1 MRLGLPALAA
11 GLLALR
17 FLAELPS
24 VGWLLGMAAAGL
36 LLLFGRL
43 YWLGLFLLGFAWAC
57 GSAQVALD
65 GRLAAELDGRTLWL
79 EGRVVDLPASGEG
92 VTRFRLEEVSAAR
105 GVLLPE
111 RLRLSWHGAP
121 PLMGG
126 ERWRLAVTLK
136 RPRGLVNA
144 AGFDYEAWLL
154 AQRVGAV
161 GTVKAGQRLQPASG
175 LDAWRDAWRQR
186 LLAVDAQGRGAA
198 LAALVL
204 GDGSGL
210 SAAEWRMFQ
219 DTGTVHLMVISGSHI
234 SLLAGMLYGLVAALH
249 RLGCWPR
256 RLPWLPCACALGLL
270 GAWSY
275 GLMAGFEVPVRR
287 ACLMVSLALV
297 WRLRFRHLG
306 LLTPLLGTLVLVLLV
321 EPLASLQ
328 AGFWLSFL
336 AVALLL
342 WLFAGRLGRWRW
354 WAAWGRA
361 QWGMALGLAMPLL
374 ALGLPLSLSG
384 APANL
389 LAVPW
394 IELLVVP
401 PALAGS
407 LLLWVPGLGEGLLR
421 AAGVSLDLLFRAL
434 GLLAGLAEAWQPPA
448 AAAWS
453 VALGMLGAL
462 CWLAPAGLP
471 LRALGAALLLPAL
484 LPSSPPVEWGRA
496 EVRVLDV
503 GQGLAVLVRT
513 REHVLLYDSG
523 ARQGAF
529 DMGERVVVPVLRS
542 LDLRRL
548 DGLLLSH
555 ADNDHAGGAPTVASR
570 FPPVWLV
577 SGEPARLPSP
587 LFADSCDERSWSWDG
602 VVFEQWAWA
611 QAGDSND
618 RSCVL
623 RVEADGEVLLLT
635 GDISRAA
642 EHAWLARQADPRVDW
657 LLAPHHGSRS
667 SSGVAFVLRTR
678 PRHVLV
684 SRGWRNAF
692 GHPHG
697 EVMER
702 YARVAAQ
709 VHDTAR
715 DGALTFLL
723 GSRGGARRE
732 RDSAHFWRE
741 K

>member
-92 VTRFRLEEVSAAR
+92 VTRFRLEEVRAAR

-111 RLRLSWHGAP
+111 RLRLSWRGAP

-161 GTVKAGQRLQPASG
+161 GTVKAGQ
-175 LDAWRDAWRQR
+175 
-186 LLAVDAQGRGAA
+186 
-198 LAALVL
+198 
-204 GDGSGL
+204 
-210 SAAEWRMFQ
+210 
-219 DTGTVHLMVISGSHI
+219 
-234 SLLAGMLYGLVAALH
+234 
-249 RLGCWPR
+249 

-306 LLTPLLGTLVLVLLV
+306 LLTPLLATLVLVLLV

>member
-92 VTRFRLEEVSAAR
+92 VTRFRLEEVRAAR

-111 RLRLSWHGAP
+111 RLRLSWRGAP

-287 ACLMVSLALV
+287 ACLMVSLAL
-297 WRLRFRHLG
+297 
-306 LLTPLLGTLVLVLLV
+306 
-321 EPLASLQ
+321 
-328 AGFWLSFL
+328 
-336 AVALLL
+336 
-342 WLFAGRLGRWRW
+342 
-354 WAAWGRA
+354 
-361 QWGMALGLAMPLL
+361 
-374 ALGLPLSLSG
+374 GLPLSLSG

-513 REHVLLYDSG
+513 RERALLYDSG

-570 FPPVWLV
+570 FPPGWLV

-587 LFADSCDERSWSWDG
+587 LFADSCDERRWSWDG

-623 RVEADGEVLLLT
+623 RVEADDEVLLLT

>member
-1 MRLGLPALAA
+1 
-11 GLLALR
+11 
-17 FLAELPS
+17 
-24 VGWLLGMAAAGL
+24 
-36 LLLFGRL
+36 
-43 YWLGLFLLGFAWAC
+43 
-57 GSAQVALD
+57 
-65 GRLAAELDGRTLWL
+65 
-79 EGRVVDLPASGEG
+79 
-92 VTRFRLEEVSAAR
+92 
-105 GVLLPE
+105 
-111 RLRLSWHGAP
+111 
-121 PLMGG
+121 
-126 ERWRLAVTLK
+126 
-136 RPRGLVNA
+136 
-144 AGFDYEAWLL
+144 
-154 AQRVGAV
+154 
-161 GTVKAGQRLQPASG
+161 
-175 LDAWRDAWRQR
+175 
-186 LLAVDAQGRGAA
+186 
-198 LAALVL
+198 
-204 GDGSGL
+204 
-210 SAAEWRMFQ
+210 MFQ

-306 LLTPLLGTLVLVLLV
+306 LLAPLLGTLVLVLLV

-384 APANL
+384 ALANL

-513 REHVLLYDSG
+513 REHALLYDSG

-555 ADNDHAGGAPTVASR
+555 ADNDHAGGAPTVASPIPAGLAGQR
-570 FPPVWLV
+570 RTRAPAFAVVRGQLRRAELV
-577 SGEPARLPSP
+577 LGWRGFRTVGMGAGRRQQRPLLCAEGRGRWRSPAADRGHLACGRACLAGATGRSPGRLVAGAASWQPQFLRSRLRVAYATSPCAGLARLAQRLRPSP
-587 LFADSCDERSWSWDG
+587 WRS
-602 VVFEQWAWA
+602 
-611 QAGDSND
+611 
-618 RSCVL
+618 
-623 RVEADGEVLLLT
+623 
-635 GDISRAA
+635 
-642 EHAWLARQADPRVDW
+642 
-657 LLAPHHGSRS
+657 
-667 SSGVAFVLRTR
+667 
-678 PRHVLV
+678 
-684 SRGWRNAF
+684 
-692 GHPHG
+692 
-697 EVMER
+697 
-702 YARVAAQ
+702 
-709 VHDTAR
+709 
-715 DGALTFLL
+715 DGALREGRRAGPRHGTRRCPDV
-723 GSRGGARRE
+723 SPRKPWRRTPGA
-732 RDSAHFWRE
+732 
-741 K
+741 

>member
-79 EGRVVDLPASGEG
+79 EGRAVDLPASGEG

-111 RLRLSWHGAP
+111 RLRLSWRGAP

-306 LLTPLLGTLVLVLLV
+306 LLTPLL
-321 EPLASLQ
+321 
-328 AGFWLSFL
+328 
-336 AVALLL
+336 
-342 WLFAGRLGRWRW
+342 
-354 WAAWGRA
+354 
-361 QWGMALGLAMPLL
+361 

-513 REHVLLYDSG
+513 REHALLYDSG

-570 FPPVWLV
+570 FPPGWLV

>member
-92 VTRFRLEEVSAAR
+92 VTRFRLEEVRGAR

-111 RLRLSWHGAP
+111 RLRLSWRGAP

-287 ACLMVSLALV
+287 ACLMVSLAL
-297 WRLRFRHLG
+297 
-306 LLTPLLGTLVLVLLV
+306 
-321 EPLASLQ
+321 
-328 AGFWLSFL
+328 
-336 AVALLL
+336 
-342 WLFAGRLGRWRW
+342 
-354 WAAWGRA
+354 
-361 QWGMALGLAMPLL
+361 
-374 ALGLPLSLSG
+374 GLPLSLSG

-513 REHVLLYDSG
+513 REHALLYDSG

>member
-17 FLAELPS
+17 LLPELPS
-24 VGWLLGMAAAGL
+24 AGWLLAAAAAGL

-57 GSAQVALD
+57 VSAQAALD

-79 EGRVVDLPASGEG
+79 EGRISGLPASGNG
-92 VTRFRLEEVSAAR
+92 VTRFQLEGVSSPREA
-105 GVLLPE
+105 LPG
-111 RLRLSWHGAP
+111 RLRLSWRGAL

-126 ERWRLAVTLK
+126 ERWRLAVNLK
-136 RPRGLVNA
+136 RPRGLVNT

-154 AQRVGAV
+154 AQRIGAI
-161 GTVKAGQRLQPASG
+161 GTVKAGERLRPASG

-186 LLAVDAQGRGAA
+186 LLAADTQGRGGA

-210 SAAEWRMFQ
+210 RADEWRMLQ

-234 SLLAGMLYGLVAALH
+234 SLLAGMLYGLVAGLF

-256 RLPWLPCACALGLL
+256 RLPWLPCACGLALA
-270 GAWSY
+270 GAWGY

-287 ACLMVSLALV
+287 ACLMVSLALL

-306 LLTPLLGTLVLVLLV
+306 VSRPLLGTLVLVLLA
-321 EPLASLQ
+321 EPLACLQ

-354 WAAWGRA
+354 WTAWGRA
-361 QWGMALGLAMPLL
+361 QWGMALGLAMPSL

-384 APANL
+384 ALANL

-394 IELLVVP
+394 VEMLVVP

-407 LLLWVPGLGEGLLR
+407 LLLGVPGVGESLLWI
-421 AAGVSLDLLFRAL
+421 AGASLDQLFHLLV
-434 GLLAGLAEAWQPPA
+434 LLAGLAGAWQPPA
-448 AAAWS
+448 ATAWG

-471 LRALGAALLLPAL
+471 VRGLGALLMLPAL
-484 LPSSPPVEWGRA
+484 APLLRPIEAGYA
-496 EVRVLDV
+496 EVRMLDV
-503 GQGLAVLVRT
+503 GQGLAVLLRT
-513 REHVLLYDSG
+513 RGHALLYDAG
-523 ARQGAF
+523 ARQGDF
-529 DMGERVVVPVLRS
+529 DMGERVVLPVLRS

-555 ADNDHAGGAPTVASR
+555 ADNDHAGGAPAVVSR
-570 FPPVWLV
+570 FAPGWVV
-577 SGEPARLPSP
+577 SGEPARLPSS
-587 LFADSCDERSWSWDG
+587 LAARGCEERRWEWDG
-602 VVFEQWAWA
+602 VTFAQWSWA
-611 QAGDSND
+611 RADSAND

-623 RVEADGEVLLLT
+623 RVEARGEVLLLT
-635 GDISRAA
+635 GDIARAA
-642 EHAWLARQADPRVDW
+642 EYAWLARQGEPRVDW
-657 LLAPHHGSRS
+657 LQAPHHGSRS
-667 SSGVAFVLRTR
+667 SSGEAFVRRTR
-678 PRHVLV
+678 PHHVLV

-692 GHPHG
+692 GHPHA
-697 EVMER
+697 EVVQR
-702 YARVAAQ
+702 YAGIAAQ
-709 VHDTAR
+709 IHDTAR
-715 DGALTFLL
+715 DGALTFTL
-723 GSRGGARRE
+723 GRGGEARGERE
-732 RDSAHFWRE
+732 AAHFWRE

>member
-92 VTRFRLEEVSAAR
+92 VTRFRLEEVRGAR

-111 RLRLSWHGAP
+111 RLRLSWRGAP

-126 ERWRLAVTLK
+126 ERWRLALTLK

-306 LLTPLLGTLVLVLLV
+306 
-321 EPLASLQ
+321 
-328 AGFWLSFL
+328 WL
-336 AVALLL
+336 
-342 WLFAGRLGRWRW
+342 
-354 WAAWGRA
+354 
-361 QWGMALGLAMPLL
+361 MPLL
-374 ALGLPLSLSG
+374 ALVLPLSLSR
-384 APANL
+384 ALASL
-389 LAVPW
+389 QAVPW

>member
-111 RLRLSWHGAP
+111 RLRLSWRGAP

-306 LLTPLLGTLVLVLLV
+306 LLAPLLGTLVLVLLV
-321 EPLASLQ
+321 EPL
-328 AGFWLSFL
+328 
-336 AVALLL
+336 
-342 WLFAGRLGRWRW
+342 
-354 WAAWGRA
+354 
-361 QWGMALGLAMPLL
+361 
-374 ALGLPLSLSG
+374 
-384 APANL
+384 ANL

-513 REHVLLYDSG
+513 REHALLYDSG

-570 FPPVWLV
+570 FPPGWLV

>member
-1 MRLGLPALAA
+1 VGDGA
-11 GLLALR
+11 GA
-17 FLAELPS
+17 
-24 VGWLLGMAAAGL
+24 GDAAAGAGPAVEPERSAGQPAGGAL
-36 LLLFGRL
+36 DRT
-43 YWLGLFLLGFAWAC
+43 A
-57 GSAQVALD
+57 GSA
-65 GRLAAELDGRTLWL
+65 
-79 EGRVVDLPASGEG
+79 
-92 VTRFRLEEVSAAR
+92 
-105 GVLLPE
+105 
-111 RLRLSWHGAP
+111 
-121 PLMGG
+121 
-126 ERWRLAVTLK
+126 
-136 RPRGLVNA
+136 
-144 AGFDYEAWLL
+144 
-154 AQRVGAV
+154 
-161 GTVKAGQRLQPASG
+161 
-175 LDAWRDAWRQR
+175 
-186 LLAVDAQGRGAA
+186 
-198 LAALVL
+198 
-204 GDGSGL
+204 
-210 SAAEWRMFQ
+210 
-219 DTGTVHLMVISGSHI
+219 
-234 SLLAGMLYGLVAALH
+234 
-249 RLGCWPR
+249 
-256 RLPWLPCACALGLL
+256 
-270 GAWSY
+270 
-275 GLMAGFEVPVRR
+275 
-287 ACLMVSLALV
+287 
-297 WRLRFRHLG
+297 
-306 LLTPLLGTLVLVLLV
+306 
-321 EPLASLQ
+321 
-328 AGFWLSFL
+328 
-336 AVALLL
+336 
-342 WLFAGRLGRWRW
+342 
-354 WAAWGRA
+354 
-361 QWGMALGLAMPLL
+361 
-374 ALGLPLSLSG
+374 
-384 APANL
+384 
-389 LAVPW
+389 
-394 IELLVVP
+394 

>member
-79 EGRVVDLPASGEG
+79 EGRAVDLPASGEG

-111 RLRLSWHGAP
+111 RLRLSWRGAP

-287 ACLMVSLALV
+287 ACLMVSLAL
-297 WRLRFRHLG
+297 
-306 LLTPLLGTLVLVLLV
+306 
-321 EPLASLQ
+321 
-328 AGFWLSFL
+328 
-336 AVALLL
+336 
-342 WLFAGRLGRWRW
+342 
-354 WAAWGRA
+354 
-361 QWGMALGLAMPLL
+361 GLAMPLL

-513 REHVLLYDSG
+513 REHALLYDSG

-570 FPPVWLV
+570 FPPGWLV

>member
-1 MRLGLPALAA
+1 Y
-11 GLLALR
+11 
-17 FLAELPS
+17 S
-24 VGWLLGMAAAGL
+24 
-36 LLLFGRL
+36 
-43 YWLGLFLLGFAWAC
+43 
-57 GSAQVALD
+57 
-65 GRLAAELDGRTLWL
+65 
-79 EGRVVDLPASGEG
+79 
-92 VTRFRLEEVSAAR
+92 SAASD
-105 GVLLPE
+105 VY
-111 RLRLSWHGAP
+111 
-121 PLMGG
+121 
-126 ERWRLAVTLK
+126 K
-136 RPRGLVNA
+136 R
-144 AGFDYEAWLL
+144 
-154 AQRVGAV
+154 Q
-161 GTVKAGQRLQPASG
+161 
-175 LDAWRDAWRQR
+175 
-186 LLAVDAQGRGAA
+186 
-198 LAALVL
+198 
-204 GDGSGL
+204 
-210 SAAEWRMFQ
+210 
-219 DTGTVHLMVISGSHI
+219 
-234 SLLAGMLYGLVAALH
+234 
-249 RLGCWPR
+249 
-256 RLPWLPCACALGLL
+256 
-270 GAWSY
+270 
-275 GLMAGFEVPVRR
+275 
-287 ACLMVSLALV
+287 
-297 WRLRFRHLG
+297 
-306 LLTPLLGTLVLVLLV
+306 
-321 EPLASLQ
+321 
-328 AGFWLSFL
+328 
-336 AVALLL
+336 
-342 WLFAGRLGRWRW
+342 
-354 WAAWGRA
+354 A

-667 SSGVAFVLRTR
+667 SSGVVFVLRTR

>member
-111 RLRLSWHGAP
+111 RLRLSWRGAP

-306 LLTPLLGTLVLVLLV
+306 LLTPLLATLVLVLLV

-401 PALAGS
+401 PGPGGEPAAVGARAGRGAASRRWRFAGPAVSCAWPAGGPGRGLAATRRS
-407 LLLWVPGLGEGLLR
+407 GLERSAGHARR
-421 AAGVSLDLLFRAL
+421 A
-434 GLLAGLAEAWQPPA
+434 LLAGA
-448 AAAWS
+448 
-453 VALGMLGAL
+453 G
-462 CWLAPAGLP
+462 WLAVACPRCRVATAGIVAVIAAC
-471 LRALGAALLLPAL
+471 RMGAGGSAGAGRRPGA
-484 LPSSPPVEWGRA
+484 GRA
-496 EVRVLDV
+496 GAYPRAC
-503 GQGLAVLVRT
+503 LAL
-513 REHVLLYDSG
+513 
-523 ARQGAF
+523 
-529 DMGERVVVPVLRS
+529 
-542 LDLRRL
+542 
-548 DGLLLSH
+548 
-555 ADNDHAGGAPTVASR
+555 
-570 FPPVWLV
+570 
-577 SGEPARLPSP
+577 
-587 LFADSCDERSWSWDG
+587 
-602 VVFEQWAWA
+602 
-611 QAGDSND
+611 
-618 RSCVL
+618 
-623 RVEADGEVLLLT
+623 
-635 GDISRAA
+635 
-642 EHAWLARQADPRVDW
+642 
-657 LLAPHHGSRS
+657 
-667 SSGVAFVLRTR
+667 
-678 PRHVLV
+678 
-684 SRGWRNAF
+684 
-692 GHPHG
+692 
-697 EVMER
+697 
-702 YARVAAQ
+702 
-709 VHDTAR
+709 
-715 DGALTFLL
+715 
-723 GSRGGARRE
+723 
-732 RDSAHFWRE
+732 
-741 K
+741 

>member
-92 VTRFRLEEVSAAR
+92 VTRFRLEEVRGAR

-111 RLRLSWHGAP
+111 RLRLSWRGAP

-287 ACLMVSLALV
+287 ACLMVSL
-297 WRLRFRHLG
+297 
-306 LLTPLLGTLVLVLLV
+306 
-321 EPLASLQ
+321 
-328 AGFWLSFL
+328 
-336 AVALLL
+336 
-342 WLFAGRLGRWRW
+342 
-354 WAAWGRA
+354 
-361 QWGMALGLAMPLL
+361 ALGLAMPLL

>member
-111 RLRLSWHGAP
+111 RLRLSWRGAP

-234 SLLAGMLYGLVAALH
+234 SLLAGLLYGLVAALH

-306 LLTPLLGTLVLVLLV
+306 LLTPLLATLVLVLLV

-354 WAAWGRA
+354 WAAWGAGAVGDGAGAGDAAAGAGPAVEPERSAGQPAGGALDRTAGSAPGPGGEPAAVGARA
-361 QWGMALGLAMPLL
+361 GRGAASRRWRFAGPAVSCAWPAGGPGRGLA
-374 ALGLPLSLSG
+374 ATRRSGLERS
-384 APANL
+384 
-389 LAVPW
+389 
-394 IELLVVP
+394 
-401 PALAGS
+401 AGHA
-407 LLLWVPGLGEGLLR
+407 R
-421 AAGVSLDLLFRAL
+421 RAL
-434 GLLAGLAEAWQPPA
+434 L
-448 AAAWS
+448 
-453 VALGMLGAL
+453 
-462 CWLAPAGLP
+462 AGLP

-503 GQGLAVLVRT
+503 GQGLVVLVRT